1 MNIVDDLLHCPTLIG
16 RDISDV
22 LLWVGAG
29 VSIDAPSSLPSG
41 MELTEFVLDHT
52 CGSIFKKKVLEKWES
67 ISYNIN
73 RLQSFSYQYTPRLET
88 ILEQVSFIEENDA
101 SSSYRFLEGFSS
113 FKDAPY
119 NHNHILLARFIL
131 RGGSVVT
138 TNFDLCIEEA
148 IEDITNSTSFYGIAQ
163 NDSSDSTG
171 CSLMPGRIIHI
182 HGCCAD
188 VSTLG
193 ATIRQVKKG
202 LDSESKNFLMSF
214 LRRPSMIVF
223 WGYSLSDAFDVN
235 MFLARNLFPKT
246 DIVYCQY
253 SQSEVPSFL
262 TKLRSSVRSI
272 SVFHGSFVDLANT
285 AFSIDDQSIDEP
297 ISMNFDWKREFK
309 QRITQSVLDDYSAI
323 LRLKITYTLGI
334 NFLSKREISKTN
346 KPNPY
351 SNEDYHNTLA
361 LIHRMQNSEKKEFI
375 HAKQAH
381 EVYDFLG
388 FLYAHG
394 KLSEAQNSAMSID
407 EIREMLSLVGDGA
420 LTWNPYTSLSAICR
434 PLILSF
440 CRNPLKSK
448 LSKIENTTVEKLKEI
463 SEELSNRSLAAVR
476 EVNQICTALR
486 LYIMLSALTGVNSS
500 EQEKELY
507 MLYSEVSS
515 VTGAICTL
523 RDMSIK
529 KLIMAKLGN
538 SQDHFSES
546 LKLIRCSLRIAKV
559 AGDRINIK
567 NGRLIKLMII
577 GNRIFYQVMKGFQRI
592 G

>member
-41 MELTEFVLDHT
+41 MELTEFVLDYT
-52 CGSIFKKKVLEKWES
+52 CGSLFKKKVLDKWES

-88 ILEQVSFIEENDA
+88 ILEQVSLIEKNDE

-113 FKDAPY
+113 FKHAPY
-119 NHNHILLARFIL
+119 NHNHVLLARFIL
-131 RGGSVVT
+131 RGGFVIT
-138 TNFDLCIEEA
+138 TNFDLCIEKA
-148 IEDITNSTSFYGIAQ
+148 IEDITNSTSC
-163 NDSSDSTG
+163 SG
-171 CSLMPGRIIHI
+171 CSPMPGKIIHI
-182 HGCCAD
+182 HGCCSD

-202 LDSESKNFLMSF
+202 LDSESQSFLMGF
-214 LRRPSMIVF
+214 LSKPSMIIF

-235 MFLARNLFPKT
+235 IFLARNIFPET
-246 DIVYCQY
+246 DIIYCQY
-253 SQSEVPSFL
+253 PQSEAPPFL

-272 SVFHGSFVDLANT
+272 SVFHGSFVELANA

-297 ISMNFDWKREFK
+297 ISVNFDWKREFK
-309 QRITQSVLDDYSAI
+309 QRITQSALDDYSSI
-323 LRLKITYTLGI
+323 LRLKISYTLGI
-334 NFLSKREISKTN
+334 NFLSNRDISKAN
-346 KPNPY
+346 KPNYY
-351 SNEDYHNTLA
+351 SKEDYHNTLA
-361 LIHRMQNSEKKEFI
+361 LIHRMQNSKKKEFI
-375 HAKQAH
+375 HAKRAH
-381 EVYDFLG
+381 DVYDYLG
-388 FLYAHG
+388 YWYAHG
-394 KLSEAQNSAMSID
+394 KLVRAQKTAMSID
-407 EIREMLSLVGDGA
+407 EIRKMLSLVGDGT
-420 LTWNPYTSLSAICR
+420 LTWNPYTSLSARCR

-440 CRNPLKSK
+440 CRNPFKTK
-448 LSKIENTTVEKLKEI
+448 LSEIENTTVEKLKEI
-463 SEELSNRSLAAVR
+463 SEKLSNRSLASVQ

-486 LYIMLSALTGVNSS
+486 LSIILSALTGVNRS

-529 KLIMAKLGN
+529 SLIMAKLGN
-538 SQDHFSES
+538 NQVHFSES
-546 LKLIRCSLRIAKV
+546 LELIRCSLRIAKV